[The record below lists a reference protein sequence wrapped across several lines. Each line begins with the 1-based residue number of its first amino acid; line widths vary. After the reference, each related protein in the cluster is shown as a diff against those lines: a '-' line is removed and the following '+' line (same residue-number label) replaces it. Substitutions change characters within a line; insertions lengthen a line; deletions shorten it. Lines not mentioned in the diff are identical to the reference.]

1 MELASGFFFASLV
14 LSWCPVLFSNIFFC
28 CFLTLEKLKI
38 ANKASCDKGARFLQG
53 LLFKYLLC
61 ICCLELLN
69 MHWKSDFRS
78 TFCVD
83 LGHFIPSLCR
93 AEQIGRS
100 VRCFEQTRNRLS
112 FRKDL
117 CCKPPVIFCQLRASK
132 QNLSLCCC
140 VLLYFCPQAAL
151 RSLQH
156 SHRCRCTTD
165 SVCVF
170 HRKRE
175 KKECIEKENRKKL
188 LVHTALSLS
197 CNSAQPGLQWA
208 ESKRERAFWGRWQ
221 RGQVKQLEKFR
232 RDGVFWRKRCECL
245 NNKSTLTCFLPSC
258 TFTGRIAASFP
269 ESWFRQG

>member
-1 MELASGFFFASLV
+1 MELVSGFFFASLV

-140 VLLYFCPQAAL
+140 VLLYFCPRAAL

-170 HRKRE
+170 HKKGKKKNVSRKRTE
-175 KKECIEKENRKKL
+175 RNFWFIQHYRYLATQHSQAFSGQKVKGKERFGEGGSVVRWN
-188 LVHTALSLS
+188 SLK
-197 CNSAQPGLQWA
+197 NSGGMGFF
-208 ESKRERAFWGRWQ
+208 EG
-221 RGQVKQLEKFR
+221 
-232 RDGVFWRKRCECL
+232 
-245 NNKSTLTCFLPSC
+245 KSVNV
-258 TFTGRIAASFP
+258 
-269 ESWFRQG
+269 

>member
-38 ANKASCDKGARFLQG
+38 ANKASYEKGARFLQG

-78 TFCVD
+78 TFYVD

-117 CCKPPVIFCQLRASK
+117 CCKPPIIFCQLRASK

-170 HRKRE
+170 HKKEKKKKKKNVSRKRTE
-175 KKECIEKENRKKL
+175 RNFWFIHHYRSLATQHSQAFSGQKVKGKEHFGEGGSVVRWN
-188 LVHTALSLS
+188 SLK
-197 CNSAQPGLQWA
+197 NSG
-208 ESKRERAFWGRWQ
+208 EMGFFEG
-221 RGQVKQLEKFR
+221 
-232 RDGVFWRKRCECL
+232 
-245 NNKSTLTCFLPSC
+245 KSVNV
-258 TFTGRIAASFP
+258 
-269 ESWFRQG
+269 